1 MSQNLNNANHSS
13 SEKYS
18 KFRATNEKDDRHSK
32 SIDDSCHFKEDH
44 SIVITKIDQIT
55 RGQKPYLRCSL
66 IDIFHNSSQ
75 NAKSICD
82 FIIAERN
89 EINIK
94 ESTTEWHV
102 KVLGQLQRFLDFKD
116 FNAITKDDILNYL
129 NSLRKTTEEDPTNKS
144 IGNRNNKKR
153 VLLKYFKWLYN
164 PDVD

>member
-1 MSQNLNNANHSS
+1 
-13 SEKYS
+13 
-18 KFRATNEKDDRHSK
+18 
-32 SIDDSCHFKEDH
+32 
-44 SIVITKIDQIT
+44 
-55 RGQKPYLRCSL
+55 L